1 MCWRTLAGSGPLN
14 VSVWWP
20 LVEQRGRQN
29 QTLHSLEVKPSA
41 VRYQKK
47 PHDRQWW
54 YVSMRM
60 NLDTT
65 SCSQGGCRNRMLSGR
80 SPVASAGICCPH
92 HHSPNPICTPTPTL
106 RTLFVPLPA
115 GRWRGRL
122 GHCCTQLANG
132 SHAVALRDWSGSFLR
147 GAHPSTPHPR
157 GLTRDHNTY
166 NDTHR
171 PLSGWAG

>member
-20 LVEQRGRQN
+20 LVEQWGRQN

-41 VRYQKK
+41 AHYQKK

-92 HHSPNPICTPTPTL
+92 HHSPQSYMHPHPHSPHPLCPPPSRSLAWQTGSLLYSAGKWQPCGGPEGLVGVFPQGSSSFHPTPK
-106 RTLFVPLPA
+106 
-115 GRWRGRL
+115 G
-122 GHCCTQLANG
+122 ANPG
-132 SHAVALRDWSGSFLR
+132 SQHK
-147 GAHPSTPHPR
+147 
-157 GLTRDHNTY
+157 
-166 NDTHR
+166 
-171 PLSGWAG
+171 

>member
-92 HHSPNPICTPTPTL
+92 HHSPPTL
-106 RTLFVPLPA
+106 YAPPPPLSAPSLSPSQPVA
-115 GRWRGRL
+115 GVADWVTAVLSRQMAAMRWPWGT
-122 GHCCTQLANG
+122 G
-132 SHAVALRDWSGSFLR
+132 
-147 GAHPSTPHPR
+147 R
-157 GLTRDHNTY
+157 GLS
-166 NDTHR
+166 
-171 PLSGWAG
+171 SGELILPPHTQGG